1 MAQNRITIKN
11 LDALCERLNKATGS
25 PMTPWAQGVA
35 QIGNYHISQAYG
47 GYCLHRMHSAA
58 GGITCPLSGGHG
70 PARAL
75 YGEIRGM
82 LAGID
87 AVTSI

>member
-1 MAQNRITIKN
+1 MAQDRITIKN
-11 LDALCERLNKATGS
+11 LDALCESLNKATGS

-47 GYCLHRMHSAA
+47 GYRLHRMTSAD

-70 PARAL
+70 PAWVL
-75 YGEIRGM
+75 HCEIRGM
-82 LAGID
+82 LAGIH
-87 AVTSI
+87 AVTPI